1 MRHEDTEH
9 ARTLGVAVALG
20 AAMGAAGG
28 AVTGHVGVWVAAGIL
43 AYIVITLFSGSWDRD
58 RT

>member
-1 MRHEDTEH
+1 MTHDDREH
-9 ARTLGVAVALG
+9 ARSLGVAVALG

-43 AYIVITLFSGSWDRD
+43 AYLAFTFFSGSWKRD